1 MKKTYLFYVE
11 YNGNFVANYK
21 SVKACLNFIERKKL
35 QDDFDNTLRIV
46 DNNGNMYNTIN
57 GNKIMGRTKDY
68 DIIYDLCDGLD
79 VSECEDVLKKH
90 FNEVHF
96 CDEKIDDG
104 LDDGVYLMMRSYDVD
119 DAHVRLYYG
128 NDDYIVTSIDVSSN

>member
-1 MKKTYLFYVE
+1 MAK
-11 YNGNFVANYK
+11 
-21 SVKACLNFIERKKL
+21 
-35 QDDFDNTLRIV
+35 
-46 DNNGNMYNTIN
+46 
-57 GNKIMGRTKDY
+57 TKDY
-68 DIIYDLCDGLD
+68 DIIYELCDGLD

-90 FNEVHF
+90 FDKVRL

-128 NDDYIVTSIDVSSN
+128 NDDYIVTSIDVSY